1 MVFGGFLAGVL
12 VAAVAQE
19 VRILSLSQNG
29 LLVWTNASLNVTC
42 RVEWASSLAGPWS
55 STWESLTNL
64 VITNS
69 ITQCRVPM
77 FYRVVSTAPP
87 VPTITPVAAAEA
99 LALLTNH
106 LGEAKWVFLDVR
118 TPAEYASRHIRTAVN
133 VDFYSAAF
141 ESELNRLDKAKSY
154 LVYCASGNRSRQ
166 ASEIMR
172 RFGFLQVYN
181 LLTGFGTLAALD
193 GAPAFLEP

>member
-181 LLTGFGTLAALD
+181 LLTGFGTLASLD